1 MKKQVKMRE
10 QDPKDRGSNFQEV
23 PYGYSPEE
31 AMEEA
36 ARCLQCKAAPC
47 VKGCPAEVD
56 IPKFID
62 KIKEGKFKEA
72 LSVIINTNT
81 LPAICG
87 RVCPQEDQCEEQCV
101 LLKTGSPINI
111 GGLERFAADYEREVA
126 EDSKKEVKAVETK
139 GDKVAVIGSG
149 PAGLTCAADLAKMGY
164 SVTIFEGL
172 HAPGGVLTYG
182 IPEFRLPKD
191 IVVQEVEGIKHL
203 GVEIKYNYIIG
214 KIKTIEDLRR
224 DGYKVFFIA
233 TGAGLPYFMGI
244 EGEHLG
250 GVYSANEFLTRV
262 NLMKAYRF
270 PEYDTPVNIGKKVAV
285 VGAGNVAM
293 DAARCALRLG
303 AEKVYIIYRRTE
315 QEMPARID
323 EIHHAKEEG
332 IEFHLLTSPVKIV
345 GDDEGNI
352 IKLICLKNK
361 LGEPDDSGRRRP
373 VEIKGSEFDLE
384 MDTVVIAI
392 GNGPNPLLLNTVE
405 GLELNKW
412 GNIVA
417 DDDGQTSMEDIFA
430 GGDIVTGAATVIAAM
445 GVGKHAAK
453 AMATYLSGNKNKN
466 GEITQS
472 KEA

>member
-10 QDPKDRGSNFQEV
+10 QDAKDRAKNFQEV

-72 LSVIINTNT
+72 LSVITNTNT
-81 LPAICG
+81 LPAVCG
-87 RVCPQEDQCEEQCV
+87 RVCPQEDQCEEKCV

-126 EDSKKEVKAVETK
+126 KDSKEEVKVAETK
-139 GDKVAVIGSG
+139 GDKIAVIGSG

-172 HAPGGVLTYG
+172 HKPGGVLTYG

-214 KIKTIEDLRR
+214 KIKTIEDLRK
-224 DGYKVFFIA
+224 DGYKAFFIA

-244 EGEHLG
+244 EGENLG

-345 GDDEGNI
+345 GDSEGNI

-373 VEIKGSEFDLE
+373 VEIKGSEFDLD

-417 DDDGQTSMEDIFA
+417 DDDGQTSVEDIFA

-453 AMATYLSGNKNKN
+453 AMDTYLSRNKNKN
-466 GEITQS
+466 GEIS
-472 KEA
+472 